1 MLTNRE
7 KLSKPPEI
15 LLPCVCPSVYADKK
29 IKKITIVSLSVLMC
43 SNLVFCYPCESM
55 CIGH

>member
-29 IKKITIVSLSVLMC
+29 IKKNYNSQFISPDVLKFSFLLSM
-43 SNLVFCYPCESM
+43 
-55 CIGH
+55 